1 MDALYQIGAA
11 WLVVRYGI
19 DLVTLLAVQSRI
31 GGRLCLYA

>member
-1 MDALYQIGAA
+1 MDAPYQIGAA

-19 DLVTLLAVQSRI
+19 DLVTPLAVQSRI